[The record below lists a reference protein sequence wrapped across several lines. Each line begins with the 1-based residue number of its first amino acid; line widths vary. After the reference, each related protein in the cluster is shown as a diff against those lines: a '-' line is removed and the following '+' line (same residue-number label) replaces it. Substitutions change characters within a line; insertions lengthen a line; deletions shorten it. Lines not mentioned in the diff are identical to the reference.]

1 MTALER
7 TSLGFGYLEMTG
19 RFWNPAKGAETKT

>member
-1 MTALER
+1 MKALER

-19 RFWNPAKGAETKT
+19 TFWNPAKGAETKT